1 MYKDTK
7 KHKMLRKGK
16 CRPCGIPLTPG
27 TEVIKTNANGGQDSQ
42 VYICMSCARDIAK
55 IVLADVNLDE
65 FGQEI
70 VMEKLSDDLGE

>member
-16 CRPCGIPLTPG
+16 CRPCGIPLEIG
-27 TEVIKTNANGGQDSQ
+27 TEVIRTVANGGQDSQ
-42 VYICMSCARDIAK
+42 VYICMSCGRDIAK
-55 IVLADVNLDE
+55 IVLAEENLDE

-70 VMEKLSDDLGE
+70 VMGKLSDES